1 MLSPSYLSEQFALAQ
16 PYDRY
21 TASGTDEQ
29 RRRWQQVYDP
39 TSLSADQR
47 SLVSSFTRQ
56 MKVLGLSG
64 MWCGDCVQ
72 QCPLIQRIAE
82 ANAPRID
89 LRWLDRDQNLDLA
102 ERVKI
107 NGGHR
112 VPAVVFMA
120 EDFEFCAL
128 AGDRTLSRYRA
139 LAAKHLGA
147 SCQTGITGP
156 DADELA
162 STLQGWLDE
171 FERVQLM
178 LRLSARLRQKH
189 GD

>member
-1 MLSPSYLSEQFALAQ
+1 MLAASYLSERFALAQ

-21 TASGTDEQ
+21 IATGTDEQ
-29 RRRWQQVYDP
+29 RRRWQQVYDAVALTP
-39 TSLSADQR
+39 PQQA
-47 SLVSSFTRQ
+47 LVASFTRP

-82 ANAPRID
+82 ANPDRID
-89 LRWLDRDQNLDLA
+89 LRWLDRDEHPDLTQ
-102 ERVKI
+102 RVPI
-107 NGGHR
+107 NGGRR
-112 VPAVVFMA
+112 VPVLILMA

-128 AGDRTLSRYRA
+128 AGDRTISRYRA
-139 LAAKHLGA
+139 LAGRLLGA
-147 SCQTGITGP
+147 ACLTGITRP
-156 DADELA
+156 DDDELNA
-162 STLQGWLDE
+162 TLRDWLDE

-178 LRLSARLRQKH
+178 LRLSARLRQKY